1 MSLAERL
8 PSMTDKEI
16 VNLAANAV
24 RLTAS
29 TNPNQREAAENL
41 IPLIKAE
48 QAARIAAKP
57 APAKRKPAVKKVAV
71 AAEAEA

>member
-16 VNLAANAV
+16 VNLAANAQ
-24 RLTAS
+24 RLSAS
-29 TNPNQREAAENL
+29 ENIKQREAAEEL

-48 QAARIAAKP
+48 QAARHAAKP
-57 APAKRKPAVKKVAV
+57 PPAKRKAPVKKAV
-71 AAEAEA
+71 AA